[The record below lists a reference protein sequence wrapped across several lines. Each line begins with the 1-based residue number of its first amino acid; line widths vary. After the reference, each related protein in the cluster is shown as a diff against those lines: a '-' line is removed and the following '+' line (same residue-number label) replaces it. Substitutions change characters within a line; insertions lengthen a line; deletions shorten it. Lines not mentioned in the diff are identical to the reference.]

1 METSTIHPHNA
12 QPDSLQTTL
21 QTARKSKRLSQLELA
36 LRMGVSQ
43 RHVSFVESGRAQPSR
58 ELLLS
63 WLHELQ
69 APLALRNVA
78 LQQAGFA
85 PVYRGSELAD
95 AVLAPVRDALAQLL
109 QAHDPM
115 PAMVMDAA
123 WNVLHMNRGAQWLA
137 TTLMPWLA
145 DLPPGA
151 PVNMID
157 AMLHPEGMTKHITNL
172 EEVAPALLAHMRDDA
187 SVVPDILPRVEQLAQ
202 HRAVPASL
210 AEGLENRQVMRVVHD
225 LELGVPLHGQG
236 KALAV
241 LDRNRFHQAIRCQR
255 FHPQPGGQYVDALA
269 VDGIDVEYC
278 RQAHTVEH
286 AARLYMQGVARPILL
301 VEGLILAFAVVHEHA
316 GLVDLLVQG
325 ATQRHVHFLEAT
337 ANAEYRYTGGD
348 GGAHQR
354 QRGGIAQR
362 VVMGARST
370 GRAVVVVR
378 LDVGRRTGEDQPIH
392 HVKNIGAVH
401 QLT

>member
-1 METSTIHPHNA
+1 MQPTTSSP
-12 QPDSLQTTL
+12 PESLQTTL

-137 TTLMPWLA
+137 TTLMPWMA
-145 DLPPGA
+145 DLPPGQ
-151 PVNMID
+151 PINMID
-157 AMLHPEGMTKHITNL
+157 AMLHPEGMTQPITNL
-172 EEVAPALLAHMRDDA
+172 EEVAPALLAHLRDDA
-187 SVVPDILPRVEQLAQ
+187 SVVPEILPRVEQLAQ
-202 HRAVPASL
+202 QLQQRLGKRVLTPWPRQMSPCSPPALPPGTASWPSSACSPPL
-210 AEGLENRQVMRVVHD
+210 ARRKTSRWHHCGWSMCSRLMRRR
-225 LELGVPLHGQG
+225 G
-236 KALAV
+236 
-241 LDRNRFHQAIRCQR
+241 RC
-255 FHPQPGGQYVDALA
+255 
-269 VDGIDVEYC
+269 
-278 RQAHTVEH
+278 
-286 AARLYMQGVARPILL
+286 
-301 VEGLILAFAVVHEHA
+301 
-316 GLVDLLVQG
+316 
-325 ATQRHVHFLEAT
+325 
-337 ANAEYRYTGGD
+337 
-348 GGAHQR
+348 
-354 QRGGIAQR
+354 
-362 VVMGARST
+362 
-370 GRAVVVVR
+370 
-378 LDVGRRTGEDQPIH
+378 
-392 HVKNIGAVH
+392 
-401 QLT
+401 

>member
-1 METSTIHPHNA
+1 MDPTTTSP
-12 QPDSLQTTL
+12 PESLQTTL
-21 QTARKSKRLSQLELA
+21 QTARKSRRLSQLELA

-145 DLPPGA
+145 D
-151 PVNMID
+151 
-157 AMLHPEGMTKHITNL
+157 
-172 EEVAPALLAHMRDDA
+172 
-187 SVVPDILPRVEQLAQ
+187 
-202 HRAVPASL
+202 
-210 AEGLENRQVMRVVHD
+210 
-225 LELGVPLHGQG
+225 
-236 KALAV
+236 
-241 LDRNRFHQAIRCQR
+241 
-255 FHPQPGGQYVDALA
+255 
-269 VDGIDVEYC
+269 
-278 RQAHTVEH
+278 
-286 AARLYMQGVARPILL
+286 
-301 VEGLILAFAVVHEHA
+301 
-316 GLVDLLVQG
+316 
-325 ATQRHVHFLEAT
+325 
-337 ANAEYRYTGGD
+337 
-348 GGAHQR
+348 
-354 QRGGIAQR
+354 
-362 VVMGARST
+362 
-370 GRAVVVVR
+370 
-378 LDVGRRTGEDQPIH
+378 
-392 HVKNIGAVH
+392 
-401 QLT
+401 

>member
-1 METSTIHPHNA
+1 MQTSTT
-12 QPDSLQTTL
+12 SLQTTL

-95 AVLAPVRDALAQLL
+95 AVLAPVRDALGRLL

-123 WNVLHMNRGAQWLA
+123 WNVLQMNRGAQWLA

-145 DLPPGA
+145 DLPAGQPIS
-151 PVNMID
+151 MLD
-157 AMLHPEGMTKHITNL
+157 AMLHPQGMLQHITNL
-172 EEVAPALLAHMRDDA
+172 EEVAPALLAHLRDDA

-202 HRAVPASL
+202 HMQQRLGKRVLTSWPRQMAPVLTTRFATRHGELAFFSMFSTFGTPQDITLASL
-210 AEGLENRQVMRVVHD
+210 R
-225 LELGVPLHGQG
+225 
-236 KALAV
+236 
-241 LDRNRFHQAIRCQR
+241 
-255 FHPQPGGQYVDALA
+255 
-269 VDGIDVEYC
+269 
-278 RQAHTVEH
+278 VEH
-286 AARLYMQGVARPILL
+286 VFPA
-301 VEGLILAFAVVHEHA
+301 
-316 GLVDLLVQG
+316 D
-325 ATQRHVHFLEAT
+325 EAT
-337 ANAEYRYTGGD
+337 RD
-348 GGAHQR
+348 VLV
-354 QRGGIAQR
+354 AQLSQ
-362 VVMGARST
+362 ST
-370 GRAVVVVR
+370 V
-378 LDVGRRTGEDQPIH
+378 
-392 HVKNIGAVH
+392 
-401 QLT
+401 